1 MARSRDRRDG
11 RDRERET
18 VEERRGREDL
28 AIQQTEANVS
38 ETSHGTDRRLRFREE
53 FLPDFLDLE
62 FSDGVMPVL
71 SMNLQHDGSGFVVE
85 SPGGSAGEPAG
96 DLAEATTSAQSFS
109 TVTTYSVSS
118 GRTGR
123 LEEVSAQ
130 VQSDGE
136 VRVVIDGQTFGTITG
151 SAAPAIPF
159 GGATLAS
166 GTVVKVDHQSTDGTP
181 TTTRASITAR
191 EV

>member
-1 MARSRDRRDG
+1 MARSRERRDG
-11 RDRERET
+11 RERERESVT
-18 VEERRGREDL
+18 ERRGRSDL
-28 AIQQTEANVS
+28 AIQQPEANVS

-71 SMNLQHDGSGFVVE
+71 AMNLQHDGSGFVVE
-85 SPGGSAGEPAG
+85 SPGGDAGEPAG
-96 DLAEATTSAQSFS
+96 DLAEATTSTQSFS
-109 TVTTYSVSS
+109 TVASYTVAAD
-118 GRTGR
+118 RTGR
-123 LEEVSAQ
+123 LEEISAQ

-136 VRVVIDGQTFGTITG
+136 VRVVIDGQTFGSITG
-151 SAAPAIPF
+151 SATPALPF
-159 GGATLAS
+159 SGATLAA
-166 GTVVKVDHQSTDGTP
+166 GTVVTVDHQSTDGTA

>member
-1 MARSRDRRDG
+1 MARSRDRRGG

-28 AIQQTEANVS
+28 AIQQADANVS

-62 FSDGVMPVL
+62 FSDGVMPTL

-96 DLAEATTSAQSFS
+96 ELAEVTTAAQSFS
-109 TVTTYSVSS
+109 TVASYTVSPN
-118 GRTGR
+118 RTGR
-123 LEEVSAQ
+123 LEEISAQ
-130 VQSDGE
+130 VQSNGE
-136 VRVVIDGQTFGTITG
+136 VRVVVDGQNFGQVTG
-151 SAAPAIPF
+151 SAAPALPF
-159 GGATLAS
+159 SGATLSA
-166 GTVVKVDHQSTDGTP
+166 GTVVTVDHQSTDGNN